1 MSQVEFIRA
10 DPLADRADLIQ
21 LNIEYLSW
29 VFDEVEKSFGVA
41 VDAVAGMP
49 VGEYVPTIIDKVC
62 GAPPPAGIF
71 YLLRVDGRLAGMG
84 GLRYLSPEAAE
95 IKRIYVRPEFR
106 GMKLGQQI
114 LERLLSD
121 ATSFGY
127 QAAYLDTGLFM
138 KSAHR
143 LYEDY
148 GFLDCAAYEG
158 VEVSP
163 VFHGQWRFMRRP
175 LAVAV

>member
-1 MSQVEFIRA
+1 MSYAELTRA
-10 DPLADRADLIQ
+10 DPLLDRADLIQ

-29 VFDEVEKSFGVA
+29 VFGEVEKTFGVPA
-41 VDAVAGMP
+41 GDVVGMP
-49 VGEYVPTIIDKVC
+49 VDEYVPTIIDKVC
-62 GAPPPAGIF
+62 GAPPPEGIF
-71 YLLRVDGRLAGMG
+71 YLIRADGRLAGMG
-84 GLRYLSPEAAE
+84 GLRCLSPGAAE

-106 GMKLGQQI
+106 GMKLGQQM

-127 QAAYLDTGLFM
+127 RAVYLDTGLFM

-148 GFLDCAAYEG
+148 GFLDCTAYEG
-158 VEVSP
+158 VEVPS
-163 VFHGQWRFMRRP
+163 VFHCQWRFMRR
-175 LAVAV
+175 LLGT